1 MQLLYH
7 IIHYYLERTCYKITI
22 SKKIKAIENK
32 IEEAAKIL
40 ALSSGNVSKYNFLIG
55 IDFLAE
61 KYVLEWA
68 AIIKRFEYFPFGS
81 ELKKQTDIAKDQH
94 KFCKDQMTIE
104 KKMRVVKI
112 RVTKIK

>member
-7 IIHYYLERTCYKITI
+7 IIHYYLERACYKITI

-40 ALSSGNVSKYNFLIG
+40 ALSSGIVSKYKFLIG

-61 KYVLEWA
+61 KYLLE
-68 AIIKRFEYFPFGS
+68 
-81 ELKKQTDIAKDQH
+81 
-94 KFCKDQMTIE
+94 
-104 KKMRVVKI
+104 
-112 RVTKIK
+112 